1 MEAAYIL
8 DREID
13 KFIEPNKS
21 TPNYLARAEKI
32 SMGFPANWVD
42 IIKTHLDITDER
54 LANILGI
61 SKKQISRFRGYEKSK
76 KLPVLV
82 SDRLYRLIN
91 IFTKAIQLFNDNKE
105 ASEWLKFPQYGL
117 EDKVPL
123 ELLGTEAG
131 AREVELLLGRIEYG
145 VY

>member
-1 MEAAYIL
+1 METTYII
-8 DREID
+8 DKEID
-13 KFIEPNKS
+13 KFIEPNKPD
-21 TPNYLARAEKI
+21 PNYLARAEKI
-32 SMGFPANWVD
+32 SNGFPPNWVD
-42 IIKTHLDITDER
+42 IIKTHLDVTDER
-54 LANILGI
+54 ISNILGV
-61 SKKQISRFRGYEKSK
+61 SKKQVSRFRNYDKNK
-76 KLPVLV
+76 QLPVPV

-91 IFTKAIQLFNDNKE
+91 IFTKAIQLFNDTEE

-117 EDKVPL
+117 GDKVPL